1 MKKTGI
7 TLLIGLGF
15 LAACGSTNSIEP
27 QIFNTSLS
35 AAAIDSTNPALQG
48 QAGDIEFT
56 LDEEVFTVERSP
68 MIFLIALAL
77 YLPFLV
83 I

>member
-27 QIFNTSLS
+27 QVLNNSFS
-35 AAAIDSTNPALQG
+35 ASAIDSTNPALHG

-56 LDEEVFTVERSP
+56 LDEEVFTVERTP
-68 MIFLIALAL
+68 LIFLIALAL

-83 I
+83 V